1 LFDIINRES
10 DNSDSLEGFVMLH
23 SVAGGTGSGMG
34 SFILEQL
41 HDRFPKKLIQTYSVF
56 PAKISTVVVEPY
68 NAILTLKR
76 LIENV
81 DSVVVLDNEA
91 LTSIAR
97 NTLNIQ
103 SPSYQQLN
111 SLISTVMAATTTTLR
126 YPGYMNND
134 LIGLMA
140 SLIPTPR
147 MHFLMTGY
155 TPMSVSDDEQSITK
169 TSVLDVMTRLLQPK
183 NIMSSVPINKGKYIS
198 LLNIIQGTTDPS
210 QINKSLQKIKQKNL
224 VQFIPWSPAS
234 IQVILA
240 RKSPYIKTSHKIS
253 GLMMANHTS
262 MQFLLSR
269 CVNQFDKLRQRGAF
283 IENYRDY
290 GTMFT
295 DNFDEFDDSKEI
307 VTKLIEEY
315 TESEGTN
322 YVNYS

>member
-1 LFDIINRES
+1 
-10 DNSDSLEGFVMLH
+10 M
-23 SVAGGTGSGMG
+23 
-34 SFILEQL
+34 

-56 PAKISTVVVEPY
+56 PAKGVSSVVVEPY
-68 NAILTLKR
+68 NTILTLKR
-76 LIENV
+76 LIQNV

-103 SPSYQQLN
+103 SPSFSELN

-155 TPMSVSDDEQSITK
+155 TPMSVSDNEQNITK
-169 TSVLDVMTRLLQPK
+169 TSVLDVMTRLLNPN

-198 LLNIIQGTTDPS
+198 LLNILQGTTDPS

-240 RKSPYIKTSHKIS
+240 RKSPYIKTNHKIS
-253 GLMMANHTS
+253 GLMMAKHTS

-269 CVNQFDKLRQRGAF
+269 CVSQFDKLRQRGVF
-283 IENYRDY
+283 IEHYREH

-295 DNFDEFDDSKEI
+295 DNFDEFDE
-307 VTKLIEEY
+307 
-315 TESEGTN
+315 
-322 YVNYS
+322 